1 MTVCDRPSVPRPLHL
16 FFFLVGRRPNSSIS
30 KPINS
35 SSRLKHANVVVI
47 GDGICVCFGGGFF
60 LRQTMRSRKAIISR
74 DVRGMRL
81 FATERLRKYP
91 ENRWRRDGK
100 VGRKSVRQ
108 LAVCPQLFAASVIVY
123 VPSAELPR

>member
-47 GDGICVCFGGGFF
+47 GDGICVCFGGFF

-108 LAVCPQLFAASVIVY
+108 LAVCPQVFAASVIVY